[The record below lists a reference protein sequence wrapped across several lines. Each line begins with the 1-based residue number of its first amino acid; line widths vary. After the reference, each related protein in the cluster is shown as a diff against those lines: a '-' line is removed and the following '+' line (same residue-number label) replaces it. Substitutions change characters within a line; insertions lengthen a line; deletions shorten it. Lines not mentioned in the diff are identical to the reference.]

1 MKSWF
6 RDPLSRKLFK
16 GIYRCDFW
24 VSLKLTSNRK
34 PGSSIFCSKTNPF
47 RLIFTYCDHV
57 FVANIFPSTK
67 FWATKIMTHW
77 RVFLHQIPFFHKQD
91 VGPIIR
97 TCHCVKQAYYI
108 HCQWACTALSGN
120 CLKHLKILKSLF
132 LMFVPHLLY
141 FFILFFVHVHVGPMD
156 RATCVMASPPP
167 PPQPSWKSWIR
178 HCYRSLTRN
187 VVPSFTHYPVTST
200 ASSVTGDNCLK
211 FTPNCSRNQR
221 KAKWVLTI
229 CSL

>member
-16 GIYRCDFW
+16 GIYGCDFW

-156 RATCVMASPPP
+156 RATCVMASTPPP
-167 PPQPSWKSWIR
+167 PPTVLEILDSP
-178 HCYRSLTRN
+178 LL
-187 VVPSFTHYPVTST
+187 SFFNTQC
-200 ASSVTGDNCLK
+200 SSQFHTLSSHIDSQQCDWRQLFKVYSEL
-211 FTPNCSRNQR
+211 
-221 KAKWVLTI
+221 
-229 CSL
+229 